1 MGTKQGRQTAIALAA
16 AAVLTAGGVWFGV
29 HFYNSAPRTLTPA
42 QVVRRDPELPEVT
55 AEAVTAGTQD
65 TISEKDSSSESSQAE
80 SSHHEEETSSTDESS
95 QTESLPADSS
105 QADESLPPPQD
116 EVRLTDSTADDAAQ
130 PAAVQAMPDAAA
142 PTQTVGS
149 GAEADKE
156 YFTTSIEDGGTVS
169 DSTYFFTITQQ
180 TELELIRCD
189 VELNGSVLTGY
200 AGKCRLKEGSNTI
213 RVSCTYKDGDGRI
226 MRAFRDYTVTLK
238 SPDSAIY
245 TDLTDRDVFSP
256 ELTFTAE
263 SESGI
268 SVWLNGQPVSGSGSF
283 TVTLNEGE
291 NMIRLSS
298 GRQTM
303 DFSVTYIPLSKLDI
317 ITDLDDC
324 TVYTSELTFT
334 AQAAGGSAPKLTVQ
348 VNGTTVKG
356 EENRYTAALY
366 EGANTVR
373 LLARDGTD
381 RCEKYFTVTCLP
393 ELDET
398 ALPYLTD
405 VSLTDNM
412 TVKGSSYS
420 LSFKAFDCDGNRLY
434 SDSMEVA
441 CGGAAA
447 ERRWE
452 DASSTGYL
460 LKLHQGENS
469 VYIKLTDSI
478 GRQSEFFYNINCESA
493 EEGEEVGRISIKAQ
507 ADVLGLGVLCEN
519 DSYPILEGETGFD
532 TVVRFLEENGFEV
545 SSRGS
550 DSSRYLAR
558 IFMPGRFAG
567 GALTDDA
574 LAYLENAGISVNNS
588 GDPDSLGEFDY
599 TPASGWLYCRGG
611 KKPSYAMSAAV
622 FSDGEDIELRF
633 SLDFGNDVG
642 SE

>member
-1 MGTKQGRQTAIALAA
+1 
-16 AAVLTAGGVWFGV
+16 
-29 HFYNSAPRTLTPA
+29 
-42 QVVRRDPELPEVT
+42 
-55 AEAVTAGTQD
+55 
-65 TISEKDSSSESSQAE
+65 
-80 SSHHEEETSSTDESS
+80 
-95 QTESLPADSS
+95 
-105 QADESLPPPQD
+105 
-116 EVRLTDSTADDAAQ
+116 
-130 PAAVQAMPDAAA
+130 
-142 PTQTVGS
+142 
-149 GAEADKE
+149 
-156 YFTTSIEDGGTVS
+156 
-169 DSTYFFTITQQ
+169 
-180 TELELIRCD
+180 
-189 VELNGSVLTGY
+189 
-200 AGKCRLKEGSNTI
+200 
-213 RVSCTYKDGDGRI
+213 
-226 MRAFRDYTVTLK
+226 
-238 SPDSAIY
+238 
-245 TDLTDRDVFSP
+245 
-256 ELTFTAE
+256 
-263 SESGI
+263 
-268 SVWLNGQPVSGSGSF
+268 
-283 TVTLNEGE
+283 
-291 NMIRLSS
+291 
-298 GRQTM
+298 
-303 DFSVTYIPLSKLDI
+303 
-317 ITDLDDC
+317 
-324 TVYTSELTFT
+324 
-334 AQAAGGSAPKLTVQ
+334 
-348 VNGTTVKG
+348 
-356 EENRYTAALY
+356 
-366 EGANTVR
+366 
-373 LLARDGTD
+373 
-381 RCEKYFTVTCLP
+381 
-393 ELDET
+393 
-398 ALPYLTD
+398 
-405 VSLTDNM
+405 
-412 TVKGSSYS
+412 
-420 LSFKAFDCDGNRLY
+420 
-434 SDSMEVA
+434 MEVA